1 MARSSSRE
9 WDRDEG
15 ANVITPL
22 PGGNFS
28 VVQEV
33 VGNGS
38 DLLVHCS
45 LTSVK
50 KYLLDVEIIRWM
62 YGMDYRLSLISRV

>member
-1 MARSSSRE
+1 VRV
-9 WDRDEG
+9 
-15 ANVITPL
+15 NVITPL

-28 VVQEV
+28 VVQEM

-45 LTSVK
+45 LISVK
-50 KYLLDVEIIRWM
+50 RYLLDVEVIRWT
-62 YGMDYRLSLISRV
+62 YGMDYRLSLICRV